1 MIEPATIQPDAG
13 VRRGADVVRIA
24 VADRDAK
31 SESFPASPPADTR
44 GSTWAE
50 QSANGIQQV
59 QGLDGASAGISDECP
74 APDSTTGARST
85 DRQFEKKSMHE
96 LRQDA
101 LLAQRVETGL
111 IFMEMLGIDDAL
123 AYWRM
128 SEVPEAIIDRLM
140 HGNTNGNASIQQ
152 SCVPYSQEL
161 PADTRITL
169 FYSNTGRRRDVI
181 GAAVVQAALAV
192 FQELGRE
199 RAEQM
204 LRREGLSE
212 AVISRVLAPHGE
224 GRRSA

>member
-1 MIEPATIQPDAG
+1 
-13 VRRGADVVRIA
+13 
-24 VADRDAK
+24 
-31 SESFPASPPADTR
+31 
-44 GSTWAE
+44 
-50 QSANGIQQV
+50 
-59 QGLDGASAGISDECP
+59 
-74 APDSTTGARST
+74 
-85 DRQFEKKSMHE
+85 MHE

-101 LLAQRVETGL
+101 LMAQRVETGL

-123 AYWRM
+123 AYWRT
-128 SEVPEAIIDRLM
+128 SEVPEAIIDRLI
-140 HGNTNGNASIQQ
+140 NGNRNGKAPVQQ
-152 SCVPYSQEL
+152 RSAPCSEEL
-161 PADTRITL
+161 HTDARITL

-204 LRREGLSE
+204 LRREGLGE

>member
-1 MIEPATIQPDAG
+1 
-13 VRRGADVVRIA
+13 
-24 VADRDAK
+24 
-31 SESFPASPPADTR
+31 
-44 GSTWAE
+44 
-50 QSANGIQQV
+50 
-59 QGLDGASAGISDECP
+59 
-74 APDSTTGARST
+74 
-85 DRQFEKKSMHE
+85 MHE

-123 AYWRM
+123 AYWRT
-128 SEVPEAIIDRLM
+128 SEVPEAIIDRLI
-140 HGNTNGNASIQQ
+140 HGNANGSAPIEQTSAP
-152 SCVPYSQEL
+152 CPQEL
-161 PADTRITL
+161 PMDERITL

-181 GAAVVQAALAV
+181 RAAVVQAALAV

-204 LRREGLSE
+204 LRREGLGE

>member
-1 MIEPATIQPDAG
+1 
-13 VRRGADVVRIA
+13 
-24 VADRDAK
+24 
-31 SESFPASPPADTR
+31 
-44 GSTWAE
+44 
-50 QSANGIQQV
+50 
-59 QGLDGASAGISDECP
+59 
-74 APDSTTGARST
+74 
-85 DRQFEKKSMHE
+85 
-96 LRQDA
+96 
-101 LLAQRVETGL
+101 
-111 IFMEMLGIDDAL
+111 MEMLGIYDAL

-128 SEVPEAIIDRLM
+128 SEVPEAIIDRLI
-140 HGNTNGNASIQQ
+140 HGNKHGNASIQQ
-152 SCVPYSQEL
+152 SCAPYSQEL
-161 PADTRITL
+161 PADARITL